1 MQTIKHVPPRLD
13 RIFATYA
20 SPIYFITFCAHG
32 RNRILARD
40 EVKEALE
47 QFGRRG
53 EERGIA
59 IGRYVIMPDH
69 VHLFVRLYPELSLS
83 QCIRLL
89 KRSLSSALAKA
100 AVPGPHWQHG
110 FFDRLLRQS
119 ESYSQKWEYVR
130 LNPVRAGLAEKSE
143 DWPYQGEIVKIRM

>member
-1 MQTIKHVPPRLD
+1 MRTIKNVPPRLD
-13 RIFATYA
+13 RVFATYA
-20 SPIYFITFCAHG
+20 SPLYFVTFCTID
-32 RNRILARD
+32 RKRFLTRP

-53 EERGIA
+53 EDRGIA

-69 VHLFVRLYPELSLS
+69 IHLFVQLYPELSLS
-83 QCIRLL
+83 QSIRLL
-89 KRSLSSALAKA
+89 KRSLSAALEKA
-100 AVPGPHWQHG
+100 VVPGPHWQPG
-110 FFDRLLRQS
+110 FFDHLLRQS